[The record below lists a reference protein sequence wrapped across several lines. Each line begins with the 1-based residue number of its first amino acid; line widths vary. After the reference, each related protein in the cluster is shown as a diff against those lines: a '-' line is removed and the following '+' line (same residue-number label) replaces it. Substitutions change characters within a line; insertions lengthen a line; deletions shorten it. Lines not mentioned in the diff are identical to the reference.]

1 MKKLIIIRHG
11 EFDRRGLRVDD
22 IDRILDWRGRY
33 QVSEMAARLASLEIK
48 PDLIVSSPAR
58 RAVETAEA
66 CAEKLGVP
74 SESIRVDEA
83 VYEAERVELLRF
95 VQAWD
100 DTDETIVLCGHH
112 PGITDLLHHLVDSD
126 IETLPMGAF
135 AVVGLSAETWRTVS
149 FKQGELLEYA
159 APTEKEIR
167 HGWWWR
173 FTFWRRQKVHK
184 IELFA
189 FFLIGLLLVLAVVAL
204 IVMSSADP
212 ASAW

>member
-11 EFDRRGLRVDD
+11 EFDRRGQQVAD
-22 IDRILDWRGRY
+22 IDRTLDWRGRH
-33 QVSEMAARLASLEIK
+33 QVSEMATRLASLEIK
-48 PDLIVSSPAR
+48 PDLIISSPAK
-58 RAVETAEA
+58 RAVETAEVYA
-66 CAEKLGVP
+66 AKLGVP

-83 VYEAERVELLRF
+83 VYEAERVEILRLL
-95 VQAWD
+95 QAWD

-112 PGITDLLHHLVDSD
+112 PGVTDLLHHLVDSD
-126 IETLPMGAF
+126 VEDLPMGAF
-135 AVVGLSAETWRTVS
+135 AVVKLSAETWRTVS

-184 IELFA
+184 VELIV
-189 FFLIGLLLVLAVVAL
+189 FFLIGLLLILAAVAL
-204 IVMSSADP
+204 MVSSSADP